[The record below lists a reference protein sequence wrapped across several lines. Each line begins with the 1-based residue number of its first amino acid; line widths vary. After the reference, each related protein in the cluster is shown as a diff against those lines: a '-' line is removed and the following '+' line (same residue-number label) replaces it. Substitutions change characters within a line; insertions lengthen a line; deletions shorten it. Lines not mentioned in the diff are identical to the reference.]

1 MYIYY
6 LNFKKPA
13 RPILW
18 QKPMPTLLG
27 SELQKTPSPTLW
39 YPQLALQDRFPANI
53 IFTRTS
59 EREGKVQM
67 NGGES

>member
-1 MYIYY
+1 
-6 LNFKKPA
+6 
-13 RPILW
+13 
-18 QKPMPTLLG
+18 MPTLLG